1 MRTVVEIIGRFDS
14 LSNGSKSFEKAIDIK
29 REKKVFTYSA
39 LFYTF
44 TCNVST
50 RRPQL
55 KFSLCDV
62 LICGTISNKI

>member
-14 LSNGSKSFEKAIDIK
+14 LSNGSKSFAKAIDIK
-29 REKKVFTYSA
+29 EKKVFTYSA

-44 TCNVST
+44 TCNVPA
-50 RRPQL
+50 RRLQL

-62 LICGTISNKI
+62 LICGTISNKK